1 MLRERQRTKIKSGKV
16 LMPQRTNHAPR
27 GKVRITVQ
35 GSRLPYIAIQGQ
47 AAAYIPWISGSYSN
61 VVGLPLYETAQLL
74 AACADGSASSIP
86 RL

>member
-35 GSRLPYIAIQGQ
+35 GNRLQYIAIQGQ
-47 AAAYIPWISGSYSN
+47 AA
-61 VVGLPLYETAQLL
+61 LYHAKV
-74 AACADGSASSIP
+74 
-86 RL
+86 